1 MGKLKNSKN
10 SYQLAINN
18 QIPTGIYIVRLN
30 TDKGIIDKKVL
41 F

>member
-1 MGKLKNSKN
+1 M
-10 SYQLAINN
+10 
-18 QIPTGIYIVRLN
+18 PTGIYIVRLN

>member
-1 MGKLKNSKN
+1 M
-10 SYQLAINN
+10 NN

>member
-1 MGKLKNSKN
+1 M
-10 SYQLAINN
+10 
-18 QIPTGIYIVRLN
+18 VRLN